1 MMPPIL
7 NSSRLI
13 LLCPIFFIGC
23 NQKTDIKIST
33 LYSSNQCNIEL
44 PELIAINDKK
54 TLKDIIH
61 KANKR
66 FISET
71 PPKLPAVNFDNEQII
86 LISLGNK
93 NQAGYEI
100 IINNKEITKTENTLF
115 LPITISQPDKL
126 QIYAQLIT
134 SPCKIISIPKGD
146 YNEVVINNNWKLD
159 LNF

>member
-1 MMPPIL
+1 MPSTL
-7 NSSRLI
+7 HSCRLT
-13 LLCPIFFIGC
+13 LLSAIFFVGC
-23 NQKTDIKIST
+23 NQKSDIEIST
-33 LYSSNQCNIEL
+33 IYSSNQCNIEL
-44 PELIAINDKK
+44 PELIAINNKK
-54 TLKDIIH
+54 SLKDIIH

-66 FISET
+66 FINET
-71 PPKLPAVNFDNEQII
+71 PPKLPVVNFDNEQII

-93 NQAGYEI
+93 SQAGYEI
-100 IINNKEITKTENTLF
+100 IITNNETTKTESTLF
-115 LPITISQPDKL
+115 LPITISKPDKL